1 MCLQKYIWAW
11 NTAFVFKTERR
22 EPTWEFPSSFLPLW
36 RFSETELR
44 TMWNIYLWPKNL
56 LSAVSSI
63 TDMLQGISPDNIF
76 VAELCYKSLFFPH
89 PLCSPAVEPAL
100 HSSGLLG
107 KRSCSSILPGSRC
120 RAHLY
125 AEFLS
130 CHRHVSIHNTWDC
143 MGNLL
148 TCQLNSWMT
157 FACGR
162 DLTSKRWKW
171 QIILSACC
179 TWSFIFT
186 CSEID
191 HVFLL

>member
-1 MCLQKYIWAW
+1 
-11 NTAFVFKTERR
+11 
-22 EPTWEFPSSFLPLW
+22 
-36 RFSETELR
+36 
-44 TMWNIYLWPKNL
+44 MWNIYLWPKKL

-63 TDMLQGISPDNIF
+63 TDMLQGISPDNIS

-107 KRSCSSILPGSRC
+107 KRSCSSTSPGSRC

-130 CHRHVSIHNTWDC
+130 CHRHVSIHNTWDG

-148 TCQLNSWMT
+148 TWQLNSWMT

-162 DLTSKRWKW
+162 IWQVRDGSGRLFCQPVAHDLLFSLVLKLTM
-171 QIILSACC
+171 C
-179 TWSFIFT
+179 SFFR
-186 CSEID
+186 
-191 HVFLL
+191 